1 MIARLRGRL
10 DGLDEGHVVVDVGG
24 VGYLVACPTRTLAA
38 LPRPGEA
45 VDLLIETQ
53 VRDDSI
59 TLYGFESGAE
69 RSWFRLLQTVQG
81 VGARVALGILSV
93 LGPDELARAV
103 AAQDKAM
110 LARASGVGPRLA
122 ARIASEL
129 KDRLS
134 DLPAAIG
141 TPLPGG
147 LASAPG
153 GPADDAVSA
162 LVNLGYGRSDAHAA
176 VAKAAAA
183 LGAGAPLDALIRSGL
198 QELAQPRAPY
208 GASEGFDRARH
219 R

>member
-10 DGLDEGHVVVDVGG
+10 DVLEDGHAVIDVGG
-24 VGYLVACPTRTLAA
+24 VGYLVACSTRTLAA
-38 LPRPGEA
+38 LPRPGEP

-59 TLYGFESGAE
+59 TLYGFPTAAE
-69 RSWFRLLQTVQG
+69 RRWFRLLQTVQG
-81 VGARVALGILSV
+81 VGARVALGILSA

-103 AAQDKAM
+103 AAQDKAA

-122 ARIASEL
+122 GRIASEL
-129 KDRLS
+129 RDRLGELPTVAGAPFS
-134 DLPAAIG
+134 GPAAA
-141 TPLPGG
+141 PL
-147 LASAPG
+147 G

-183 LGAGAPLDALIRSGL
+183 LGSAAPIEALIRTGL
-198 QELAQPRAPY
+198 QELARV
-208 GASEGFDRARH
+208 
-219 R
+219 

>member
-1 MIARLRGRL
+1 VIARLRGKL
-10 DGLDEGHVVVDVGG
+10 DTLDEGHAVVDVGG
-24 VGYLVACPTRTLAA
+24 VGYLVACATRTLAA

-59 TLYGFESGAE
+59 TLYGFRSGAE

-103 AAQDKAM
+103 AAQDKAA

-122 ARIASEL
+122 GRIASEL

-134 DLPAAIG
+134 E
-141 TPLPGG
+141 LPGPVG
-147 LASAPG
+147 GPG
-153 GPADDAVSA
+153 AITLDGPADEAVSA

-176 VAKAAAA
+176 VAKAAVS
-183 LGAGAPLDALIRSGL
+183 LGDAAPLEALIRAGL
-198 QELAQPRAPY
+198 QELARI
-208 GASEGFDRARH
+208 
-219 R
+219 

>member
-1 MIARLRGRL
+1 VIARLRGKL
-10 DGLDEGHVVVDVGG
+10 DTLDEDHAVVDVGG
-24 VGYLVACPTRTLAA
+24 VGYRVACATRTLAA

-59 TLYGFESGAE
+59 TLYGFRSGAE

-103 AAQDKAM
+103 AVQDKAA

-122 ARIASEL
+122 GRIASEL
-129 KDRLS
+129 KDRLRELPGPVGAPWS
-134 DLPAAIG
+134 GPAAM
-141 TPLPGG
+141 TLD
-147 LASAPG
+147 
-153 GPADDAVSA
+153 GPADEAVSA

-176 VAKAAAA
+176 VAKAAAE
-183 LGAGAPLDALIRSGL
+183 LGDAAPLEALIRTGL
-198 QELAQPRAPY
+198 QELARV
-208 GASEGFDRARH
+208 
-219 R
+219 

>member
-1 MIARLRGRL
+1 VIARLRGTL
-10 DGLDEGHVVVDVGG
+10 DTLDEGHAVVDVGG
-24 VGYLVACPTRTLAA
+24 VGFLVACATRTLAA

-59 TLYGFESGAE
+59 TLYGFRSGAE

-93 LGPDELARAV
+93 LGPDDLARAV
-103 AAQDKAM
+103 AAQDKAA

-122 ARIASEL
+122 GRIASEL

-134 DLPAAIG
+134 E
-141 TPLPGG
+141 LPGPVSG
-147 LASAPG
+147 PSARPATMTID
-153 GPADDAVSA
+153 GPADEAVSA

-176 VAKAAAA
+176 VAKAAVS
-183 LGAGAPLDALIRSGL
+183 LGDSAPLEALIRAGL
-198 QELAQPRAPY
+198 QELARV
-208 GASEGFDRARH
+208 
-219 R
+219 

>member
-10 DGLDEGHVVVDVGG
+10 DALEDGHAVIDVGG
-24 VGYLVACPTRTLAA
+24 VGYLVACSTRTLAA

-59 TLYGFESGAE
+59 TLYGFPTAAE
-69 RSWFRLLQTVQG
+69 RRWFRLLQTVQG
-81 VGARVALGILSV
+81 VGARVALGILAA

-103 AAQDKAM
+103 AAQDKAA

-122 ARIASEL
+122 GRIASEL
-129 KDRLS
+129 KERLS
-134 DLPAAIG
+134 ELPIVAGATFPGPAAATLG
-141 TPLPGG
+141 
-147 LASAPG
+147 A
-153 GPADDAVSA
+153 PADDAVSA

-183 LGAGAPLDALIRSGL
+183 LGAGAPIEALIRTGL
-198 QELAQPRAPY
+198 QELARI
-208 GASEGFDRARH
+208 
-219 R
+219 

>member
-1 MIARLRGRL
+1 VIARLRGTL
-10 DGLDEGHVVVDVGG
+10 DALDEGHAVIDVGG

-38 LPRPGEA
+38 LPRPGDA

-59 TLYGFESGAE
+59 TLYGFGSGAE

-103 AAQDKAM
+103 AAQDRAA

-122 ARIASEL
+122 GRIASEL

-134 DLPAAIG
+134 ELPGPVGARLPGPAA
-141 TPLPGG
+141 TAL
-147 LASAPG
+147 G

-162 LVNLGYGRSDAHAA
+162 LVHLGYGRSDAHAA

-183 LGAGAPLDALIRSGL
+183 LGTSAPLEALIRTGL
-198 QELAQPRAPY
+198 HELARV
-208 GASEGFDRARH
+208 
-219 R
+219 

>member
-10 DGLDEGHVVVDVGG
+10 DAIDEGHAVIDVGG
-24 VGYLVACPTRTLAA
+24 VGYLVACATRTLAA
-38 LPRPGEA
+38 LPRPGEP

-59 TLYGFESGAE
+59 TLYGFPTAAE
-69 RSWFRLLQTVQG
+69 RRWFRLLQTVQG

-103 AAQDKAM
+103 AAQDKAA

-122 ARIASEL
+122 GRIASEL

-134 DLPAAIG
+134 E
-141 TPLPGG
+141 LPGVAG
-147 LASAPG
+147 GALPGAAAAALG

-162 LVNLGYGRSDAHAA
+162 LINLGYGRGDAHAA

-183 LGAGAPLDALIRSGL
+183 LGAGAPIEALIRTGL
-198 QELAQPRAPY
+198 RELTRV
-208 GASEGFDRARH
+208 
-219 R
+219 

>member
-10 DGLDEGHVVVDVGG
+10 DGIAEDHAVVDVGG
-24 VGYLVACPTRTLAA
+24 VGSLVACAPRTLAG
-38 LPRPGEA
+38 LPRPGEP

-59 TLYGFESGAE
+59 TLYGFPTAAE
-69 RSWFRLLQTVQG
+69 RRWFRLLQTVQG

-103 AAQDKAM
+103 AAQDKAA

-122 ARIASEL
+122 GRIAAEL

-134 DLPAAIG
+134 ELP
-141 TPLPGG
+141 G
-147 LASAPG
+147 LASASISGTAATALG

-183 LGAGAPLDALIRSGL
+183 LGTSAPVEELIRTGL
-198 QELAQPRAPY
+198 QELARV
-208 GASEGFDRARH
+208 
-219 R
+219 